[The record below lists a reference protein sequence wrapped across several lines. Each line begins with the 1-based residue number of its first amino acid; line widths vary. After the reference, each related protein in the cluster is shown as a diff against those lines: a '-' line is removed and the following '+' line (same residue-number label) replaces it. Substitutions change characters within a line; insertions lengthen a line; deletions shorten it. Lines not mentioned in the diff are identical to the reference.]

1 MIPTKPQTDEALF
14 SLSLMLSILLLYV
27 LKLTEVQ
34 YHAEAW
40 QSHKSII
47 RCIVAVLSRLR
58 SFEIPSARL
67 QGCNYTLASSTTL
80 TRADN
85 VKITPLF
92 RYGHRSN
99 FGYVSD
105 LRETSWIRMGKKL
118 Q

>member
-80 TRADN
+80 TADN
-85 VKITPLF
+85 VKITLLF
-92 RYGHRSN
+92 RNEHRSN